1 MGSVNKHLSSILTN
15 LWTLNTIKMFDK
27 VCLSLL
33 MLSIIVAS
41 SPENTKKVKMSKKV
55 KKLVRVIGGN
65 ITSEAN
71 RRSYEAPSYSS
82 STYDYQS
89 PTPVQDTRSLDLL
102 GFLDGA
108 SLTSHVSLHFPIPLC
123 QLTDMCS
130 TLDIDLPF
138 TLFQYSFNSGL
149 GREGRS
155 MEEEQVGL
163 YQWAEGIFNRSG
175 LPGRPCLLRSVCE
188 MAQSSELSNYGL
200 VGRALQAIFMIDTT
214 RDITDNL
221 VDYLHA
227 RVVGEEQGDC
237 AVVYPDCPISL
248 THLDSLVAAVG
259 PEILTNII

>member
-1 MGSVNKHLSSILTN
+1 
-15 LWTLNTIKMFDK
+15 MFDK
-27 VCLSLL
+27 VLLSLL
-33 MLSIIVAS
+33 VLICIVPS
-41 SPENTKKVKMSKKV
+41 SPQHKKNMKMSKKV
-55 KKLVRVIGGN
+55 KKLVRVVGN
-65 ITSEAN
+65 MTNEAN
-71 RRSYEAPSYSS
+71 RRSYDPLSYSSPSYS
-82 STYDYQS
+82 YQS
-89 PTPVQDTRSLDLL
+89 PVPEQGTRSLDLL

-163 YQWAEGIFNRSG
+163 YQWAEDILNRSG
-175 LPGRPCLLRSVCE
+175 LPGRSCLLRSVCE

-200 VGRALQAIFMIDTT
+200 LGRALQAIFMIDTT
-214 RDITDNL
+214 RDTTDNL

-227 RVVGEEQGDC
+227 RMVGEKQGDC

-248 THLDSLVAAVG
+248 TNLDNLMTTVG
-259 PEILTNII
+259 PEILTNLI